1 MVSVN
6 GEKLCLLLG
15 GASGCF
21 SSLFVSMVKAGEE
34 SGKLSNSLKIVA
46 DQLEKFQNLSKN
58 KGSHDLSGC
67 HCLGNAGYRRYFDGL
82 YGAYVDRN
90 F

>member
-6 GEKLCLLLG
+6 GEKLCLLLW

-46 DQLEKFQNLSKN
+46 DQLEKFQNLSK
-58 KGSHDLSGC
+58 K
-67 HCLGNAGYRRYFDGL
+67 
-82 YGAYVDRN
+82 
-90 F
+90 